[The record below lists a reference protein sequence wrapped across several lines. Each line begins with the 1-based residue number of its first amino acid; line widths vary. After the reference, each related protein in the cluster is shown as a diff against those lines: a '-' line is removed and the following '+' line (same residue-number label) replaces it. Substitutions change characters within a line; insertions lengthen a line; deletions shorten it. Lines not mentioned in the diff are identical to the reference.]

1 MNADKHSP
9 LLRWAVRWTAVL
21 GGLVA
26 TPLLAFPFGAD
37 ERFAFYTDTAH
48 IGANPIRIVYS
59 AIKEIPFYI
68 GRGNFRPLGRM
79 LDYAE
84 HSFSFEFASI
94 TGAPLPVIH
103 GLFRVGIIVVAGLA
117 GLVSLY
123 LLSRSAEA
131 GGRERL
137 HSVLLAAVWVYPIL
151 FAASVVAA
159 GAGSPFTLFPF
170 LYVGSSAL
178 AMWAAI
184 VVAETRT

>member
-1 MNADKHSP
+1 MPTS
-9 LLRWAVRWTAVL
+9 
-21 GGLVA
+21 
-26 TPLLAFPFGAD
+26 
-37 ERFAFYTDTAH
+37 TAH
-48 IGANPIRIVYS
+48 FSAGRSDGRLFSVDWSRLAAGFPVWSRRAICVLHRHGACRANPIRIVYS

-131 GGRERL
+131 GGRETI

-184 VVAETRT
+184 VVARDGT